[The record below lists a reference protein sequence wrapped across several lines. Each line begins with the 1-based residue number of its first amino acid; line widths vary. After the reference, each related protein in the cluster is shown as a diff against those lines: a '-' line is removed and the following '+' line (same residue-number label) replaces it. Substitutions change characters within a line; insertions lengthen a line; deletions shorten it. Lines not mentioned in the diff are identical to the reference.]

1 LYLTGLAHAPTPG
14 SGGWHLGAKTLASSY
29 NIITDNVLDLSKKE
43 NDIFYNTGLS
53 EKCNMK

>member
-53 EKCNMK
+53 EKM